1 MNVLIV
7 EDEELAAS
15 ELQNMLKQIDSNI
28 EVLAILGT
36 IESAVDWLNKNSPD
50 IIFMDIHLGDGESFE
65 IFQQTSVK
73 CPVIFT
79 TAYDQYALEAF
90 KNQGIDYLLKPFDK
104 SDVEQALKKY
114 SGLTSISSG
123 ISVGIASPLA
133 AKPAAQPGRER
144 NRFMVSLG
152 SRLRTVDAEE
162 IAYFMAEGKYLY
174 LFTRNGESYILEETI
189 TSLAPQLSMK
199 NFFRINRKF
208 IIHIQ
213 SIKEMLKLSRNRIR
227 IQLSPP
233 PPGNIM
239 VVVSEDRAE
248 EFRSWLNL

>member
-7 EDEELAAS
+7 EDEELAAG
-15 ELQNMLKQIDSNI
+15 ELQNMLKQIDGNI
-28 EVLAILGT
+28 EVSAILGT

-79 TAYDQYALEAF
+79 TAFDKYALEAF
-90 KNQGIDYLLKPFDK
+90 KNQGIDYLLKPFDI

-114 SGLTSISSG
+114 AGLTKPSSNVSA
-123 ISVGIASPLA
+123 IITSPYTTETVA
-133 AKPAAQPGRER
+133 PGKER

-152 SRLRTVDAEE
+152 SRLRTVDADE

-189 TSLAPQLSMK
+189 TSLAPQLSVK

-213 SIKEMLKLSRNRIR
+213 SIREMLKLSRNRIR